1 MILIDTFQEASENFW
16 EAMADPAG
24 VTFGI
29 LGLAGAFADAVKC
42 FQYVKLGKNFDDDYK
57 TSMIHRSENIQ

>member
-1 MILIDTFQEASENFW
+1 
-16 EAMADPAG
+16 MADPAG